1 MNFNLSISGKISAAL
16 IMAFVLTEHASAAG
30 IVAGGDAAKQAQIS
44 TANNGAAVVNI
55 VAPSAAGLSHNQFKD
70 FNVGTAGAVLNNS
83 TIAGQSQLAG
93 QLNANSQLGNQAAK
107 VILNEVVSRNPS
119 LLLGKQEIF
128 GMAADYVLANP
139 NGITCNGCGF
149 INTPRASLLVGNANV
164 QDGQIQSLEAAK
176 NNNLLQV
183 QTGGARGEKVL
194 DLIAPRIDVRGN
206 MQAEK
211 AINAVAGF
219 NSVVF
224 DHSVDSISGKMLS
237 TSTAPTV
244 SGSLDSYYL
253 GAIQAG
259 RINLI
264 STAAGAGVNITGQV
278 QGQEALNIES
288 AGKLVLNAAQLKG
301 QAIALQ
307 AKDIE
312 SSGKISTQNT
322 QDQSHNESWFIW
334 KTGETDKKSSSSK
347 SSIERSSIQG
357 DEINIKASN
366 TATLA
371 ATDIDSKNL
380 NLSAAKVNLDGQLLS
395 NSESSSNNAWKNSWA
410 YNKAES
416 SSTEQQIGTRI
427 KSSNDIQISATGGDL
442 NLKGSSI
449 QAGNQLEMAAS
460 GNIALA
466 GLVERDSKSDKGN
479 RKNDGA
485 SLQTGSWNNSS
496 NSERLVSTALQSGKS
511 LIINAA
517 GNIDAVGA
525 QIQAGADSQIAAKG
539 TLNIATQAIANSSQT
554 QNQQQYWGGI
564 GGGGEKNNGT
574 DQSINVRSNINSA
587 GRLSLIGAQGIRV
600 NGSTVKASQGAYAQA
615 TAGGIIIDSARDLNK
630 TSIDQRNGTV
640 FNITSS
646 SNQTKSSVETNQA
659 STLQSDADLNIVSAQ
674 DIAMIGSNIKAKDQL
689 SLAAKG
695 NVDISSAANKE
706 SSKGTETKLEVN
718 GYAKEQSDKQY
729 RAGVRIEHTETKT
742 DIEKTSNTGSVVSG
756 GSISVNAGND
766 VAIKGSTVE
775 TTKGNADISGK
786 NVAITASQDTEKSST
801 NSTVT
806 GAGFYYTGGIDKAGS
821 GYEVSQSNQQTDS
834 NKSTAN
840 TSSVKTAGDLNI
852 NAGKI
857 SNEGTQLA
865 AGGNVALK
873 ADSIDNK
880 AATNTSHTDTKS
892 SNWSVDIGANVD
904 YSKITRPVE
913 KAVNGLITSK
923 VSDTIAIASVAGKV
937 GAPNV
942 GIDVQV
948 KAGNGQ
954 GSSDSSKA
962 IVSQIS
968 GKDININTKGALSDQ
983 ATQYKADGA
992 VNIQASSHDL
1002 SAAANTQSS
1011 TQNTVQGQA
1020 DARVYTET
1028 GEDAN
1033 VNASG
1038 KGGNQTT
1045 ASSQSDA
1052 ITGSINAKQGININV
1067 QDHASYEGS
1076 QINAGEGKT
1085 IIHAGGDVRFDQA
1098 NNSQNASSNS
1108 VGGNAKLNVNVSSS
1122 ANGGAGVGGQVNSS
1136 ESKSS
1141 TAVVG
1146 SLDGKGGVE
1155 IKSGKDLTLQ
1165 GTQIGKQTAA
1175 GDVTLQAA
1183 GKVDFQAGSNSSSKT
1198 GSSVGGNISGGGGSS
1213 ESSEKS
1219 SSNVNFAADFNI
1231 GKVNESAHSQTAGSI
1246 NSKGNVVISAGAAA
1260 KDAVSLTGTQVKA
1273 ENVALDAANGGINI
1287 QSAQSGKEVNNWNVA
1302 IGGGAKG
1309 GQSFNKDSNGKV
1321 DEGKDTY
1328 GFNAK
1333 VAVGVDK
1340 QDILQHQNANIEAGK
1355 VSLNSGKDVSIQ
1367 GGNIK
1372 ADAVSGKVGGDLIV
1386 SSQQD
1391 HDHDHST
1398 KVDISLGL
1406 NAEKYQGNKGLVAD
1420 KLGGLGDTV
1429 KDKATDAVNKAADKV
1444 AGKYESFAFN
1454 QGLKTDTTQ
1463 GVSFSAKDGG
1473 NVTLPEQLTS
1483 GPSEGGK
1490 VDGLARKAGN
1500 GIKDALLGHDKEG
1513 SSITPSLDLAV
1524 KHSASDF
1531 VKTESGISGKQGV
1544 TLDVAGK
1551 SVLTGAKVASSAGKV
1566 DIGQIEAH
1574 QLNGQEYS
1582 VSVGINAST
1591 SPAAVISNAIDKI
1604 GSGTAPVLQ
1613 VGVTNKAQTIDGGV
1627 ISAQ

>member
-16 IMAFVLTEHASAAG
+16 IMAFVLTENVSAAG

-194 DLIAPRIDVRGN
+194 DLIAPRIDVRGSV
-206 MQAEK
+206 QAEK
-211 AINAVAGF
+211 AVNAIAGF

-224 DHSVDSISGKMLS
+224 DHSVDSISSKMLS
-237 TSTAPTV
+237 TITAPTV

-288 AGKLVLNAAQLKG
+288 AGKLALNAAQLKG

-307 AKDIE
+307 AQDIE
-312 SSGKISTQNT
+312 SSGKISTKNT
-322 QDQSHNESWFIW
+322 QDQSHDESWFIW
-334 KTGETDKKSSSSK
+334 KTGETDKKSASSK
-347 SSIERSSIQG
+347 SSIERSSLQG

-380 NLSAAKVNLDGQLLS
+380 SLSAAKIDLNGQLLS
-395 NSESSSNNAWKNSWA
+395 NSESSSSNAWKNSWA

-449 QAGNQLEMAAS
+449 QAANQLELAAS

-466 GLVERDSKSDKGN
+466 GLTERDSKSDKGN

-485 SLQTGSWNNSS
+485 SLQTGSWDNSS
-496 NSERLVSTALQSGKS
+496 STERLVSTTLQSGKS

-517 GNIDAVGA
+517 GNINATGA
-525 QIQAGADSQIAAKG
+525 QINAGADSQIAAKG

-554 QNQQQYWGGI
+554 QNQQKYWGGI
-564 GGGGEKNNGT
+564 GGGGEKNNGS
-574 DQSINVRSNINSA
+574 DQSINVRSNINSD
-587 GRLSLIGAQGIRV
+587 GKLSLIGEQGIRV
-600 NGSTVKASQGAYAQA
+600 NGSTVKASQGAYAQT
-615 TAGGIIIDSARDLNK
+615 TAGGIIIDSARDLSK

-640 FNITSS
+640 FNITSN

-674 DIAMIGSNIKAKDQL
+674 DIAVIGSHIKAKDQL

-695 NVDISSAANKE
+695 NVDISSAANTE
-706 SSKGTETKLEVN
+706 TSKGTETKLEVN

-742 DIEKTSNTGSVVSG
+742 DIEKTSNTGSAISG
-756 GSISVNAGND
+756 GNISVSAGND

-801 NSTVT
+801 SSTVT
-806 GAGFYYTGGIDKAGS
+806 GGGFYYTGGIDKAGS
-821 GYEVSQSNQQTDS
+821 GYEVGQSSQQTDS

-840 TSSVKTAGDLNI
+840 TSSVRTAGDLNI

-880 AATNTSHTDTKS
+880 AASNTSHTDTKS
-892 SNWSVDIGANVD
+892 SNWSVDIAANVD

-913 KAVNGLITSK
+913 KAVSGVIKGK
-923 VSDTIAIASVAGKV
+923 VSEVSALGGI

-968 GKDININTKGALSDQ
+968 GKDISINSKDALSDQ

-992 VNIQASSHDL
+992 VNIQAGSHDL

-1020 DARVYTET
+1020 DSRVYTET
-1028 GEDAN
+1028 GKDVN

-1052 ITGSINAKQGININV
+1052 VTGSINAKQGININV
-1067 QDHASYEGS
+1067 QDHASYQGS

-1085 IIHAGGDVRFDQA
+1085 VINAGGDVRFDQA
-1098 NNSQNASSNS
+1098 SNSQSASSKA
-1108 VGGNAKLNVNVSSS
+1108 VDGNAKLNVNVSKS
-1122 ANGGAGVGGQVNSS
+1122 ASGGAGVGGQVNSS

-1141 TAVVG
+1141 TAVLA
-1146 SLDGKGGVE
+1146 SLDGKGGVD

-1175 GDVTLQAA
+1175 GDVALQAA

-1198 GSSVGGNISGGGGSS
+1198 GSAIGGNISAGGGAS

-1302 IGGGAKG
+1302 IGGGAKAS
-1309 GQSFNKDSNGKV
+1309 QSFNKDSKGKV

-1355 VSLNSGKDVSIQ
+1355 ASLNSGKDVSIQ

-1391 HDHDHST
+1391 RDHSS

-1406 NAEKYQGNKGLVAD
+1406 NAEKHQGNQGLVAD

-1429 KDKATDAVNKAADKV
+1429 KGKATDAVNKAADKV
-1444 AGKYESFAFN
+1444 ADKYESFAFN
-1454 QGLKTDTTQ
+1454 KGLKTDTAQ

-1473 NVTLPEQLTS
+1473 SVALPEQLTS

-1500 GIKDALLGHDKEG
+1500 GIKEALLGHDKEG

-1524 KHSASDF
+1524 KHSASDA

-1551 SVLTGAKVASSAGKV
+1551 SVLTGAKVESSAGKV
-1566 DIGQIEAH
+1566 DIGQVEIH
-1574 QLNGQEYS
+1574 QLSGQEYS

-1591 SPAAVISNAIDKI
+1591 SAGAMISNSVDKI
-1604 GSGTAPVLQ
+1604 SSGTTPVLQ
-1613 VGVTNKAQTIDGGV
+1613 VGVINKAQAIDGAV
-1627 ISAQ
+1627 ISTQ

>member
-1 MNFNLSISGKISAAL
+1 
-16 IMAFVLTEHASAAG
+16 
-30 IVAGGDAAKQAQIS
+30 
-44 TANNGAAVVNI
+44 
-55 VAPSAAGLSHNQFKD
+55 
-70 FNVGTAGAVLNNS
+70 
-83 TIAGQSQLAG
+83 
-93 QLNANSQLGNQAAK
+93 
-107 VILNEVVSRNPS
+107 
-119 LLLGKQEIF
+119 
-128 GMAADYVLANP
+128 
-139 NGITCNGCGF
+139 
-149 INTPRASLLVGNANV
+149 
-164 QDGQIQSLEAAK
+164 
-176 NNNLLQV
+176 
-183 QTGGARGEKVL
+183 
-194 DLIAPRIDVRGN
+194 
-206 MQAEK
+206 
-211 AINAVAGF
+211 
-219 NSVVF
+219 
-224 DHSVDSISGKMLS
+224 
-237 TSTAPTV
+237 
-244 SGSLDSYYL
+244 
-253 GAIQAG
+253 
-259 RINLI
+259 
-264 STAAGAGVNITGQV
+264 
-278 QGQEALNIES
+278 
-288 AGKLVLNAAQLKG
+288 
-301 QAIALQ
+301 
-307 AKDIE
+307 
-312 SSGKISTQNT
+312 
-322 QDQSHNESWFIW
+322 
-334 KTGETDKKSSSSK
+334 
-347 SSIERSSIQG
+347 
-357 DEINIKASN
+357 
-366 TATLA
+366 
-371 ATDIDSKNL
+371 
-380 NLSAAKVNLDGQLLS
+380 
-395 NSESSSNNAWKNSWA
+395 
-410 YNKAES
+410 
-416 SSTEQQIGTRI
+416 
-427 KSSNDIQISATGGDL
+427 
-442 NLKGSSI
+442 
-449 QAGNQLEMAAS
+449 MAAS

-485 SLQTGSWNNSS
+485 SLQTGSWDSS
-496 NSERLVSTALQSGKS
+496 SSSERLVSTALQSGKS

-517 GNIDAVGA
+517 GNIDAAGA

-564 GGGGEKNNGT
+564 GGGGEKNNGI
-574 DQSINVRSNINSA
+574 DQSIHVRSNINSA

-674 DIAMIGSNIKAKDQL
+674 DIAVIGSNIKAKDQL

-801 NSTVT
+801 NNTVT

-821 GYEVSQSNQQTDS
+821 GYEVGQSNQQTNS

-865 AGGNVALK
+865 AGGSVALK

-913 KAVNGLITSK
+913 KAVSGVIKGK
-923 VSDTIAIASVAGKV
+923 VSEVSALGGI

-954 GSSDSSKA
+954 GISDSSKA

-992 VNIQASSHDL
+992 VNIQAGSHDL

-1028 GEDAN
+1028 GEDVN

-1122 ANGGAGVGGQVNSS
+1122 ASGGAGVGGQVNSS

-1246 NSKGNVVISAGAAA
+1246 NSTGNVVISAGAAA

-1391 HDHDHST
+1391 RDHST

-1406 NAEKYQGNKGLVAD
+1406 NTEKYQGKKGLVAD

-1429 KDKATDAVNKAADKV
+1429 KGKATDAVNKAADKV
-1444 AGKYESFAFN
+1444 ADTYESFAFN

-1531 VKTESGISGKQGV
+1531 VKTESGISGKQGI

-1566 DIGQIEAH
+1566 DIGQVEAH

-1604 GSGTAPVLQ
+1604 GSSTTPLLQ

>member
-16 IMAFVLTEHASAAG
+16 IMAFVLTENVSANG

-194 DLIAPRIDVRGN
+194 DLIAPRIDVRGSV
-206 MQAEK
+206 QAEK
-211 AINAVAGF
+211 AVNAIAGF

-224 DHSVDSISGKMLS
+224 DHSVDSISSKMLS

-288 AGKLVLNAAQLKG
+288 AGKLALNAAQLKG

-307 AKDIE
+307 AQDIE
-312 SSGKISTQNT
+312 SSGKISTKNT
-322 QDQSHNESWFIW
+322 QDQSHDESWFIW
-334 KTGETDKKSSSSK
+334 KTGETDKKSASSK
-347 SSIERSSIQG
+347 SSIERSSLQG
-357 DEINIKASN
+357 DDISIKASN

-380 NLSAAKVNLDGQLLS
+380 SLSAAKVNLDGQLLS

-416 SSTEQQIGTRI
+416 SNTEQQIGTRI
-427 KSSNDIQISATGGDL
+427 KASNDIQISATGGDL

-449 QAGNQLEMAAS
+449 QAANQLELAAS

-485 SLQTGSWNNSS
+485 SLQTGSWDNSS
-496 NSERLVSTALQSGKS
+496 SSERLVSSTLQSGKS

-517 GNIDAVGA
+517 GNINATGA
-525 QIQAGADSQIAAKG
+525 QINAGADSQIAAKG

-554 QNQQQYWGGI
+554 QNQQKYWGGI

-574 DQSINVRSNINSA
+574 EQSINVRSNINS
-587 GRLSLIGAQGIRV
+587 GGKLSLIGEQGIRV
-600 NGSTVKASQGAYAQA
+600 NGSTVKAKQGAYAQA
-615 TAGGIIIDSARDLNK
+615 TAGGVIIDSARDLSK
-630 TSIDQRNGTV
+630 TSVDQRNGTV
-640 FNITSS
+640 FNITSN

-674 DIAMIGSNIKAKDQL
+674 DIAVIGSNIKAKDQL

-695 NVDISSAANKE
+695 NVDISSAANTE
-706 SSKGTETKLEVN
+706 TSKGTETKLEVN

-766 VAIKGSTVE
+766 VAIKGSSVE

-786 NVAITASQDTEKSST
+786 NVAISASQDTEKSST
-801 NSTVT
+801 SSTVT
-806 GAGFYYTGGIDKAGS
+806 GGGFYYTGGIDKAGS
-821 GYEVSQSNQQTDS
+821 GYEVGQSSQQTDS

-880 AATNTSHTDTKS
+880 AASNTSHTDTKS

-904 YSKITRPVE
+904 YSKVTRPVE
-913 KAVNGLITSK
+913 KAVSGVIKGK
-923 VSDTIAIASVAGKV
+923 VSEVSALDGI

-992 VNIQASSHDL
+992 VNIQAGSHDL

-1011 TQNTVQGQA
+1011 TQKTVQGQA

-1028 GEDAN
+1028 GKDVN

-1045 ASSQSDA
+1045 ASGQSDA

-1067 QDHASYEGS
+1067 QDTASYQGS

-1085 IIHAGGDVRFDQA
+1085 VIHAGGDVRFDQA
-1098 NNSQNASSNS
+1098 SNSQSASSNS
-1108 VGGNAKLNVNVSSS
+1108 VDGNAKLNVNVSKS
-1122 ANGGAGVGGQVNSS
+1122 ASGGAGVGGQVNSS

-1198 GSSVGGNISGGGGSS
+1198 GSSVGGNISGGGGAS

-1219 SSNVNFAADFNI
+1219 SGNVNFAADFNI

-1246 NSKGNVVISAGAAA
+1246 NSTGNVVISAGAAA

-1273 ENVALDAANGGINI
+1273 ENVALDAANGGIGI

-1302 IGGGAKG
+1302 IGGGAKAS
-1309 GQSFNKDSNGKV
+1309 QSFNKDSNGKV

-1355 VSLNSGKDVSIQ
+1355 VSINSGKDVSIQ

-1391 HDHDHST
+1391 RDHST

-1406 NAEKYQGNKGLVAD
+1406 NAEKHQGNKGLVAD
-1420 KLGGLGDTV
+1420 KLGGFGDTV
-1429 KDKATDAVNKAADKV
+1429 KGKATEAVNKAADKV
-1444 AGKYESFAFN
+1444 EAKYESFAFN
-1454 QGLKTDTTQ
+1454 KGLKTDTTQ

-1473 NVTLPEQLTS
+1473 SVSLPEKATS

-1500 GIKDALLGHDKEG
+1500 GIKEALLGHDKEG
-1513 SSITPSLDLAV
+1513 SSITPTLDLAV
-1524 KHSASDF
+1524 KHSASDA

-1551 SVLTGAKVASSAGKV
+1551 SVLTGAKVESSAGKV
-1566 DIGQIEAH
+1566 DIGQVETH
-1574 QLNGQEYS
+1574 QLSGQEYS

-1591 SPAAVISNAIDKI
+1591 SAGAVISNSIEKI
-1604 GSGTAPVLQ
+1604 SSGTSPVLQ
-1613 VGVTNKAQTIDGGV
+1613 ISVTNKAQAIDGAV

>member
-16 IMAFVLTEHASAAG
+16 IMAFVLTENVSANG

-139 NGITCNGCGF
+139 NGITCDGCGF

-206 MQAEK
+206 VQAEK

-219 NSVVF
+219 NSVAF
-224 DHSVDSISGKMLS
+224 DHSVDSISGKML
-237 TSTAPTV
+237 TSTAAPTV

-259 RINLI
+259 RVNLI

-288 AGKLVLNAAQLKG
+288 AGKLSLSAAQLKG
-301 QAIALQ
+301 QAISLAAQ
-307 AKDIE
+307 DIE
-312 SSGKISTQNT
+312 SRGKISTKNT

-334 KTGETDKKSSSSK
+334 KTGETDTKSASSK
-347 SSIERSSIQG
+347 SSIERSSLQG
-357 DEINIKASN
+357 DDINIKASN
-366 TATLA
+366 AASLA
-371 ATDIDSKNL
+371 ATDIDSNNL
-380 NLSAAKVNLDGQLLS
+380 NLSAAKVDLDGQLLS

-427 KSSNDIQISATGGDL
+427 KARNDIQISATAGDL

-449 QAGNQLEMAAS
+449 QAANQLELAAS

-466 GLVERDSKSDKGN
+466 GLTERDSKSDKGN

-485 SLQTGSWNNSS
+485 SLQTGSWDNSS
-496 NSERLVSTALQSGKS
+496 SSERLVSTALQSGKS

-517 GNIDAVGA
+517 GNIDATGA
-525 QIQAGADSQIAAKG
+525 QINAGADSQIAAKG
-539 TLNIATQAIANSSQT
+539 TLNIATQSIANSSQT
-554 QNQQQYWGGI
+554 QNQQKYWGGI

-574 DQSINVRSNINSA
+574 EQSINVRSNINSD
-587 GRLSLIGAQGIRV
+587 GKLSLIGEKGIRV
-600 NGSTVKASQGAYAQA
+600 NGSTVKAKQGAYAQA
-615 TAGGIIIDSARDLNK
+615 TAGGVIIDSARDLSK

-674 DIAMIGSNIKAKDQL
+674 DIAVIGSNIKAKDQL

-695 NVDISSAANKE
+695 NVDISSAANTE
-706 SSKGTETKLEVN
+706 TSKGTETKLEVK

-756 GSISVNAGND
+756 GSVSVNAGND

-801 NSTVT
+801 SNTVT
-806 GAGFYYTGGIDKAGS
+806 GGGFYYTGGIDKAGS
-821 GYEVSQSNQQTDS
+821 GYEVGQSSQQTDS

-880 AATNTSHTDTKS
+880 AASNTSHTDTKS

-913 KAVNGLITSK
+913 KAVTGLITGK
-923 VSDTIAIASVAGKV
+923 VSDTLAIASTAGKV

-948 KAGNGQ
+948 KAGNSQ

-968 GKDININTKGALSDQ
+968 GKDISINTKGALNDQ
-983 ATQYKADGA
+983 ATQYKADGS
-992 VNIQASSHDL
+992 VNIQAGSHDL

-1028 GEDAN
+1028 GKDVN

-1067 QDHASYEGS
+1067 QDQASYQGS

-1085 IIHAGGDVRFDQA
+1085 VINAGGDVRFDQA
-1098 NNSQNASSNS
+1098 NNSQSASSNS
-1108 VGGNAKLNVNVSSS
+1108 VDGNAKLNVNVSKS
-1122 ANGGAGVGGQVNSS
+1122 ASGGAGVGGQINSS
-1136 ESKSS
+1136 ESKAS
-1141 TAVVG
+1141 TAVVA

-1155 IKSGKDLTLQ
+1155 VKSGKDLTLQ
-1165 GTQIGKQTAA
+1165 GTQIGKQNAA

-1183 GKVDFQAGSNSSSKT
+1183 NKVDFQAGSNSSSKT
-1198 GSSVGGNISGGGGSS
+1198 GSSVGGNISAGGGSS

-1219 SSNVNFAADFNI
+1219 SGNVNFAADFNI

-1246 NSKGNVVISAGAAA
+1246 NSTGNVVISAGAAA

-1287 QSAQSGKEVNNWNVA
+1287 QSAQSSKESNNWNVA
-1302 IGGGAKG
+1302 IGGGAKAS
-1309 GQSFNKDSNGKV
+1309 QSFNKDSKGKL

-1355 VSLNSGKDVSIQ
+1355 VSINSGKDVSIQ

-1391 HDHDHST
+1391 RDHST

-1406 NAEKYQGNKGLVAD
+1406 NAEKHQGKNGLVAD

-1429 KDKATDAVNKAADKV
+1429 KDKATGAVNKAADKV
-1444 AGKYESFAFN
+1444 ADKYESLAFN
-1454 QGLKTDTTQ
+1454 KGLKTDTTQ
-1463 GVSFSAKDGG
+1463 AVSFSAKDGG
-1473 NVTLPEQLTS
+1473 SVTLPEQLTS

-1500 GIKDALLGHDKEG
+1500 GIKDALLGNDKEG

-1551 SVLTGAKVASSAGKV
+1551 SVLTGAKVESAAGKV
-1566 DIGQIEAH
+1566 DIGQVETH
-1574 QLNGQEYS
+1574 QLSGQEYS

-1591 SPAAVISNAIDKI
+1591 SAGAVISNGIEKI
-1604 GSGTAPVLQ
+1604 SSGTTPVLQ